1 MEGGQVFEV
10 DKALILKT
18 ALWARAV
25 GVTLLGL
32 VTQALHF
39 GHISASVQSWLRG
52 SAWLNMQCRSVLG
65 LSDVHMT
72 QVSAKCFKILGLSQ
86 AVQTY

>member
-18 ALWARAV
+18 ALWACAV

-52 SAWLNMQCRSVLG
+52 SAQLNMQCRSD

-72 QVSAKCFKILGLSQ
+72 QVSAKCFKILGLPQ
-86 AVQTY
+86 GVQTY